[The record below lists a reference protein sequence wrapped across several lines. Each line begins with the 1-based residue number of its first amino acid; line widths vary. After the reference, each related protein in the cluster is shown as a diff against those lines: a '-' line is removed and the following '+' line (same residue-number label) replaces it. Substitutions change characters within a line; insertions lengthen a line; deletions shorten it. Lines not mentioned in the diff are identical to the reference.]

1 MSVYQV
7 TREGQNLGSFEASQI
22 QEGLQTGQFLPSD
35 WGWREG
41 MSGWKGL
48 TEIFGESPAQQPRAL
63 ASSFSSLV
71 RKSPASKPA
80 ERESINPYAAPASNR
95 VISRSSGELPSDVM
109 LELQNTRPW
118 VLFIAVV
125 MWIIG
130 GGFLILFLIN
140 IFLTGSPA
148 SSSVFKSGS
157 LVSMISYM
165 VGFGLGLAVVAY
177 VIIYPT
183 LKLTRYALN
192 IARFT
197 KSESFADLAEALSEQ
212 RQFWRFQGILLIANL
227 GFGLL
232 ILIWSLAVR

>member
-48 TEIFGESPAQQPRAL
+48 TEIFGDSPAPQTKAI
-63 ASSFSSLV
+63 ASSLSALV
-71 RKSPASKPA
+71 RKSPGSKPA
-80 ERESINPYAAPASNR
+80 ESINPYAAPASNR

-109 LELQNTRPW
+109 LEMQNTRPW

-148 SSSVFKSGS
+148 TNSVFKSGS

-197 KSESFADLAEALSEQ
+197 KSESFADLAAALSEQ
-212 RQFWRFQGILLIANL
+212 RHFWRFQGIVLLANL
-227 GFGLL
+227 GFGIL